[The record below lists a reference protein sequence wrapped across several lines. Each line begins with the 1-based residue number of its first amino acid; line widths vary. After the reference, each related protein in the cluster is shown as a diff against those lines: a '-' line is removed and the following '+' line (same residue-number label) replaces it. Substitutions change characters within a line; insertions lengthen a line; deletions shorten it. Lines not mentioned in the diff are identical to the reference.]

1 MEYIESYGMRE
12 LDQDE
17 LATVNGGYIPI
28 SGTFFG
34 ISAGLGGA
42 GGLAQSYGQQTGSSF
57 WTNLGNFLNTGS
69 YTFGLFGLGS
79 FLSGL

>member
-17 LATVNGGYIPI
+17 VNIVSGGYIPV
-28 SGTFFG
+28 SGTFFA

-57 WTNLGNFLNTGS
+57 WTNLGNFLNAGS
-69 YTFGLFGLGS
+69 YTSAFFGLGS